1 MILRPLFQWRP
12 KGSGGAYDKRKDF
25 NYEPTKHPDPSSRRA
40 ASGLSGLLRQPGY
53 PDTQHRRSGS
63 RRRNLSEPLYGL
75 SGLYPIP
82 LFAI

>member
-1 MILRPLFQWRP
+1 MTNERILIMNQPNILILHL
-12 KGSGGAYDKRKDF
+12 D
-25 NYEPTKHPDPSSRRA
+25 E
-40 ASGLSGLLRQPGY
+40 LRQDCL
-53 PDTQHRRSGS
+53 DTQHRRSGS